1 MPMCSEM
8 REIMIYSNNTRTN
21 RNELMRRLLSGITTS
36 ELQNLVRMQEEA
48 RRPIP
53 AVQMRGEEA
62 RYPIRAPTRRTQDR
76 PIPFPRTKKQQ
87 PVPAPRTKIN
97 EKRRALNGFTKSYEI
112 ELRSNRDAIVELQNT
127 RLAIS
132 RLFSTMLNNMKFFKF
147 VETIVVIF
155 NKRKDDKTI
164 YSDPIYF
171 NSRTQIL
178 INPNDFF
185 PSLELS
191 QQQLLNGIGVWLSK
205 GSSWAIDVYEH
216 VYVYEML
223 CMNQQRD
230 HLIYHYQ
237 WSYRIQ
243 AGVW

>member
-1 MPMCSEM
+1 MCSEM
-8 REIMIYSNNTRTN
+8 REIIIYSNNTRTN

-62 RYPIRAPTRRTQDR
+62 RCPIRTPTRRTQDR

-87 PVPAPRTKIN
+87 PVPALRTKIN

-112 ELRSNRDAIVELQNT
+112 ELGSNRDAIVELQNT

-132 RLFSTMLNNMKFFKF
+132 RLFSTMLNNMKVFKF

-171 NSRTQIL
+171 NGRTQIL

-185 PSLELS
+185 PS
-191 QQQLLNGIGVWLSK
+191 
-205 GSSWAIDVYEH
+205 
-216 VYVYEML
+216 
-223 CMNQQRD
+223 
-230 HLIYHYQ
+230 
-237 WSYRIQ
+237 
-243 AGVW
+243 

>member
-1 MPMCSEM
+1 MTLGNPKQLKEMLLYTIMPMCSEM
-8 REIMIYSNNTRTN
+8 REIIIYSNNTRTN
-21 RNELMRRLLSGITTS
+21 GNELMRRLLSGITTS
-36 ELQNLVRMQEEA
+36 ELQNFVRMQEEA

-62 RYPIRAPTRRTQDR
+62 RCPIRTPTRRTQDR
-76 PIPFPRTKKQQ
+76 PIPAPRTKKQQ

-112 ELRSNRDAIVELQNT
+112 ELRSNRDAIVEFQNT

-132 RLFSTMLNNMKFFKF
+132 RLFSTMLNNMKGFKF

-171 NSRTQIL
+171 NSQTQIV
-178 INPNDFF
+178 INPNDFL

-191 QQQLLNGIGVWLSK
+191 QQQLLNGIGVWLS
-205 GSSWAIDVYEH
+205 SV
-216 VYVYEML
+216 
-223 CMNQQRD
+223 
-230 HLIYHYQ
+230 
-237 WSYRIQ
+237 
-243 AGVW
+243 

>member
-1 MPMCSEM
+1 MLLYTIMPMCREM
-8 REIMIYSNNTRTN
+8 REIIIYSNNTRTN

-36 ELQNLVRMQEEA
+36 ELQNFVRMQEEA

-62 RYPIRAPTRRTQDR
+62 RCPIRTPTRRTQDR
-76 PIPFPRTKKQQ
+76 PIPAPRTKKQQ
-87 PVPAPRTKIN
+87 PVPAP
-97 EKRRALNGFTKSYEI
+97 TKSYEI
-112 ELRSNRDAIVELQNT
+112 ELRSNRDAIVEFQNT

-132 RLFSTMLNNMKFFKF
+132 RLFSTMLNNMKGFKF

-171 NSRTQIL
+171 NSQTQIV
-178 INPNDFF
+178 INPNDFL

-191 QQQLLNGIGVWLSK
+191 QQQLLNGIGVWLS
-205 GSSWAIDVYEH
+205 SV
-216 VYVYEML
+216 
-223 CMNQQRD
+223 
-230 HLIYHYQ
+230 
-237 WSYRIQ
+237 
-243 AGVW
+243 